1 MSGNYISEI
10 VRPGKIYDNPRGNPL
25 GLNHSLLPKP
35 LSSRSQPLPSQLSAS
50 QSRLSSRSQPLP
62 SQLSASQSRLSSRS
76 QPLPSQLSSKLSASR
91 SRSRLSSHT
100 GGVNLTPLIS
110 ALLLAGIKLSLE
122 QNKKTKKV
130 ASNSKSTKTKPRRR
144 TV

>member
-1 MSGNYISEI
+1 MSGYKN
-10 VRPGKIYDNPRGNPL
+10 VDIYDDYKIPINYVNPKGNPT
-25 GLNHSLLPKP
+25 P
-35 LSSRSQPLPSQLSAS
+35 LPLPSQLSSSRSQPRSQPRSPQLSSQLSAY
-50 QSRLSSRSQPLP
+50 QSRLSSRSRSP
-62 SQLSASQSRLSSRS
+62 RLSS
-76 QPLPSQLSSKLSASR
+76 QSSPHK
-91 SRSRLSSHT
+91 

-144 TV
+144 TI

>member
-1 MSGNYISEI
+1 MSKKVSLSKNS
-10 VRPGKIYDNPRGNPL
+10 KDSKDSKDSKNSKDSKDSKN
-25 GLNHSLLPKP
+25 LNKLNNNNK
-35 LSSRSQPLPSQLSAS
+35 
-50 QSRLSSRSQPLP
+50 
-62 SQLSASQSRLSSRS
+62 
-76 QPLPSQLSSKLSASR
+76 SKLEGSKS
-91 SRSRLSSHT
+91 T

-144 TV
+144 TI

>member
-1 MSGNYISEI
+1 M
-10 VRPGKIYDNPRGNPL
+10 PRKSP
-25 GLNHSLLPKP
+25 
-35 LSSRSQPLPSQLSAS
+35 
-50 QSRLSSRSQPLP
+50 
-62 SQLSASQSRLSSRS
+62 
-76 QPLPSQLSSKLSASR
+76 SSKNNT
-91 SRSRLSSHT
+91 SSSNYSKSSKDSKNSSNSNRANNANNLKWSNKST

-144 TV
+144 TI

>member
-1 MSGNYISEI
+1 MSGYNID
-10 VRPGKIYDNPRGNPL
+10 IYDKYNIQGNPTRS
-25 GLNHSLLPKP
+25 NHSLSPKSLPSR
-35 LSSRSQPLPSQLSAS
+35 LSSQLSVS
-50 QSRLSSRSQPLP
+50 QSRLSSRS
-62 SQLSASQSRLSSRS
+62 RS
-76 QPLPSQLSSKLSASR
+76 PR
-91 SRSRLSSHT
+91 SPRTPSHT

-144 TV
+144 TI